1 MRFDRST
8 YHYQSRRTDPA
19 FLKKRI
25 KEICEPT
32 VRYGY
37 RRVYYI
43 LRRDGWSVNMKEGY
57 RLYRELGSQL
67 RNKAPKRRVK
77 AKLREDRAIDPAE
90 RCMGD
95 GLSSRLI
102 GEG

>member
-1 MRFDRST
+1 
-8 YHYQSRRTDPA
+8 
-19 FLKKRI
+19 
-25 KEICEPT
+25 
-32 VRYGY
+32 
-37 RRVYYI
+37 
-43 LRRDGWSVNMKEGY
+43 MKEVY